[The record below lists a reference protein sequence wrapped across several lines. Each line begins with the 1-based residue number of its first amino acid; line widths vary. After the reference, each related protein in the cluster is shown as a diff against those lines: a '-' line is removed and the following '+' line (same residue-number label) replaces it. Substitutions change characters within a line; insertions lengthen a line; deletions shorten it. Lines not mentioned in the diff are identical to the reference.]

1 MSSELS
7 PTDIAVQLNE
17 LHNSVDLLN
26 KRMDKAEQ
34 IIDQIRELNTTTQL
48 IAQKQNTIE
57 TTINSLSETVN
68 ALDNQPKEKWN
79 KASWIVLSAFITA
92 AVGMIITA
100 ISNFIK

>member
-1 MSSELS
+1 MSELS

-17 LHNSVDLLN
+17 CHNSIELLN

-68 ALDNQPKEKWN
+68 AIDSQPREKWN
-79 KASWIVLSAFITA
+79 KASWIVLSSFITA